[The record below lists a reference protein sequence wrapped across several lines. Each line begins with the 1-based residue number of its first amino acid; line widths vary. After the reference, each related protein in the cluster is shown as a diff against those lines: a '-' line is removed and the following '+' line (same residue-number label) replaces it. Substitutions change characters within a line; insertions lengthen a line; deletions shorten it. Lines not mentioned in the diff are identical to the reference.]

1 MSIYRSSVGEQYI
14 RELYGRQLKRIGVPF
29 ESLYV
34 PTRFGQ
40 THVLTGGRPDGIPV
54 LIFHGGNSTNPHS
67 LIYHVSLAEQFR
79 LYAPDTMGHPGLSA
93 QTVLSSKNTEY
104 GQWASDVIDGLGF
117 SQMVCMAGSF
127 GSGALIRLMEYAPEK
142 VAKSILIVPS
152 GIANV
157 SLVAV
162 LLKLG
167 IPMVKYRSKPSRDR
181 LIKAM
186 LPMALNA
193 NDIDDNNIEMVEA
206 TFRYVHVKAQMP
218 ANAHAGA
225 LANCTAPT
233 AVFAADRDVLFPG
246 ESVMRRAKALIPN
259 LVYAELMENCPHMY
273 MLSSVRLRHIN
284 EKITEFILGKL

>member
-1 MSIYRSSVGEQYI
+1 MSIYRSGAGEQCI
-14 RELYGRQLKRIGVPF
+14 KELYERQRQRLGIAF

-40 THVLTGGRPDGIPV
+40 THVLTGGKADGIPV

-67 LIYHVSLAEQFR
+67 LIYHVPLAEHFR
-79 LYAPDTMGHPGLSA
+79 LYAPDTMGHPGFSA
-93 QTVLSSKNTEY
+93 QTVLSSKNMDY

-127 GSGALIRLMEYAPEK
+127 GSGALIRLMEYAQEK

-157 SLVAV
+157 SLSAV

-167 IPMVKYRSKPSRDR
+167 LPMMKYRMKPSRER
-181 LIKAM
+181 LIKAI
-186 LPMALNA
+186 LPMALDA
-193 NDIDDNNIEMVEA
+193 GDIDANNIEMVEA
-206 TFRYVHVKAQMP
+206 TFRHVHVKAQMP
-218 ANAHAGA
+218 ANAHADA
-225 LANCTAPT
+225 LSRCTAPT

-246 ESVMRRAKALIPN
+246 EKVIHQAKALIPN
-259 LVYAELMENCPHMY
+259 LAYAELMENCPHMY
-273 MLSSVRLRHIN
+273 MLNNERLRHIN
-284 EKITEFILGKL
+284 EKVTEFILGN